1 MKKALLFGLSLSL
14 ALSLTACGGSNDN
27 AADSTQDTSNPEVT
41 QPVDT
46 STPEADPI
54 VEEIN
59 AVTSE
64 KTSDL
69 ELYELIY
76 ETAAIGLDV
85 TDEVAFE
92 MEKDLAEAY
101 SGASASGEA
110 FYDGYIT
117 WRLENHPLQ
126 TTDPAPDTTPSNG
139 GTSSGNTSGGNT
151 SGSSGGTNTTNP
163 TTNTGNSGSN
173 TGNSG
178 GSTGNSGGSTGNS
191 GGSTGNSGGST
202 GIVSGFDVTSPGED
216 SGGRYNPSEG
226 MTEEEIAQQREENHQ
241 KEIESGVTFGT
252 GSRSN

>member
-1 MKKALLFGLSLSL
+1 MKKVILYGMSL
-14 ALSLTACGGSNDN
+14 ALILSLTACGSSNDN
-27 AADSTQDTSNPEVT
+27 AADSTQDTSTPEVT

-59 AVTSE
+59 AATSE

-85 TDEVAFE
+85 TDEEAFE
-92 MEKDLAEAY
+92 MEKNLAEAY

-110 FYDGYIT
+110 FYDGYIA

-163 TTNTGNSGSN
+163 ATNTGNSGST

-178 GSTGNSGGSTGNS
+178 GSTGGSGGAWLPDG
-191 GGSTGNSGGST
+191 
-202 GIVSGFDVTSPGED
+202 VTS
-216 SGGRYNPSEG
+216 SGPSEFYVPNEG

>member
-1 MKKALLFGLSLSL
+1 MNKAFMVGLSL
-14 ALSLTACGGSNDN
+14 ALILSLSACGNTTTKEGDN
-27 AADSTQDTSNPEVT
+27 GAQDTSTPEVT

-69 ELYELIY
+69 EIYELIY

-178 GSTGNSGGSTGNS
+178 GSSGGS
-191 GGSTGNSGGST
+191 GGAWLPDG
-202 GIVSGFDVTSPGED
+202 VTS
-216 SGGRYNPSEG
+216 SGPSEFYNPTEG
-226 MTEEEIAQQREENHQ
+226 MTEEEIQKDLEEGQ
-241 KEIESGVTFGT
+241 KEFIESGVTFGT

>member
-1 MKKALLFGLSLSL
+1 MKKALLFGLSLAL
-14 ALSLTACGGSNDN
+14 ALFLTACGGSNDN

-85 TDEVAFE
+85 TDEEAFE

-163 TTNTGNSGSN
+163 TTNTGS
-173 TGNSG
+173 GNSG
-178 GSTGNSGGSTGNS
+178 GSTGNSGGSTGSS
-191 GGSTGNSGGST
+191 GGSTD
-202 GIVSGFDVTSPGED
+202 IVSGFDVTSPGED
-216 SGGRYNPSEG
+216 SGGRYVPNEG
-226 MTEEEIAQQREENHQ
+226 MTEEEVQKMLEEGQ
-241 KEIESGVTFGT
+241 KEFIESGITFGT

>member
-1 MKKALLFGLSLSL
+1 MKKALLFGLSLAL
-14 ALSLTACGGSNDN
+14 ALFLTACGGSNDN
-27 AADSTQDTSNPEVT
+27 AADSTQDTSTPEVEQTAQTT
-41 QPVDT
+41 QE
-46 STPEADPI
+46 TPA
-54 VEEIN
+54 VEESN

-85 TDEVAFE
+85 TDDEAFE
-92 MEKDLAEAY
+92 MEKELAEAY

-110 FYDGYIT
+110 FYDGYIA

-163 TTNTGNSGSN
+163 ATNTGNSGSN

-216 SGGRYNPSEG
+216 SGGRYVPNEG
-226 MTEEEIAQQREENHQ
+226 MTEEEKQALFEEIRQ
-241 KEIESGVTFGT
+241 KEQESGVIFKAG
-252 GSRSN
+252 

>member
-1 MKKALLFGLSLSL
+1 MKKALLFGLSLAL
-14 ALSLTACGGSNDN
+14 ALFLTACGGSNDN
-27 AADSTQDTSNPEVT
+27 AADSTQDTSTPEVEQTAQTT
-41 QPVDT
+41 QE
-46 STPEADPI
+46 TPA
-54 VEEIN
+54 VEESN

-85 TDEVAFE
+85 TDEEAFE

-163 TTNTGNSGSN
+163 TTNTGNSGST

-178 GSTGNSGGSTGNS
+178 GSSGGSGGAWLPDGATSS
-191 GGSTGNSGGST
+191 GPSE
-202 GIVSGFDVTSPGED
+202 F
-216 SGGRYNPSEG
+216 YNPSEG
-226 MTEEEIAQQREENHQ
+226 MTEEEIQ
-241 KEIESGVTFGT
+241 KELEEASKWAEESGITFGT

>member
-27 AADSTQDTSNPEVT
+27 AADSSQDTSTPEITQPVDTSTPEVEQTT

-54 VEEIN
+54 VEEVN
-59 AVTSE
+59 AVTSD
-64 KTSDL
+64 KPSDL

-76 ETAAIGLDV
+76 ETGAIGLDV

-92 MEKDLAEAY
+92 MEKDLAKAY
-101 SGASASGEA
+101 SDASITGEA
-110 FYDGYIT
+110 FYDGYIA

-139 GTSSGNTSGGNT
+139 GTTSGNTSSSSGS
-151 SGSSGGTNTTNP
+151 SGSSGG
-163 TTNTGNSGSN
+163 TNTGNSGSN
-173 TGNSG
+173 TSG
-178 GSTGNSGGSTGNS
+178 SSGSTGNSGGAWLPDG
-191 GGSTGNSGGST
+191 
-202 GIVSGFDVTSPGED
+202 VTSSAPSEF
-216 SGGRYNPSEG
+216 YNPTEG
-226 MTEEEIAQQREENHQ
+226 KTEEEIQ
-241 KEIESGVTFGT
+241 KELEETSKWAEESGITFGT